1 MRLLILL
8 ALASCTAIETGAGHV
23 AEFVACPTDLIDCG
37 HVYMC
42 EAPADNDLGHV
53 EVCIN
58 DDREGGDAV
67 ALAELEFGT
76 CAPTPRHQGLCIWC
90 CGSDCGRG
98 ANAFNG
104 TFCPQ
109 EKP

>member
-37 HVYMC
+37 H
-42 EAPADNDLGHV
+42 
-53 EVCIN
+53 
-58 DDREGGDAV
+58 EGGDAV